1 MQLLR
6 PAGHPPGA
14 EVQLLL
20 RLQPDRV
27 LSPVRGPGELW
38 LADSHWS
45 RYSSLIGPGLPL
57 RQAAEGLLPDQGG
70 RVAAAVLLLGGR
82 AARRRRHGPGLW
94 AELGEDHG
102 KLLVWA
108 GTRSGSLVIVR
119 HYLAIRSIE
128 YSSHVVSICLFR
140 CSKFHDC
147 LSRRTKHVY
156 HIATQPDFALVINFI
171 EGDGSLARFGRKSHY
186 F

>member
-1 MQLLR
+1 M
-6 PAGHPPGA
+6 A
-14 EVQLLL
+14 
-20 RLQPDRV
+20 DK
-27 LSPVRGPGELW
+27 GP
-38 LADSHWS
+38 

-102 KLLVWA
+102 KLLVS
-108 GTRSGSLVIVR
+108 RSGSLVIVR

-147 LSRRTKHVY
+147 LSRKTKHVY

-186 F
+186 FELICGKEECVKIS

>member
-38 LADSHWS
+38 LAETGS

-70 RVAAAVLLLGGR
+70 RVAAAVLVLGGR

-102 KLLVWA
+102 KLLVS
-108 GTRSGSLVIVR
+108 RSGSLVIVR

-128 YSSHVVSICLFR
+128 YSSHVVLYLFAYFDVPS
-140 CSKFHDC
+140 SKTVSVERQSMYITSLLNLILHWW
-147 LSRRTKHVY
+147 
-156 HIATQPDFALVINFI
+156 LVM
-171 EGDGSLARFGRKSHY
+171 AV
-186 F
+186 

>member
-1 MQLLR
+1 MAHCAVQLLW

-27 LSPVRGPGELW
+27 LSPVRGPGELS
-38 LADSHWS
+38 LADSHWL

-70 RVAAAVLLLGGR
+70 RVAAAVLLLGGC
-82 AARRRRHGPGLW
+82 AARRRRHGPGLR

-102 KLLVWA
+102 KLLVCA
-108 GTRSGSLVIVR
+108 GPGPAV
-119 HYLAIRSIE
+119 
-128 YSSHVVSICLFR
+128 
-140 CSKFHDC
+140 
-147 LSRRTKHVY
+147 
-156 HIATQPDFALVINFI
+156 
-171 EGDGSLARFGRKSHY
+171 
-186 F
+186 